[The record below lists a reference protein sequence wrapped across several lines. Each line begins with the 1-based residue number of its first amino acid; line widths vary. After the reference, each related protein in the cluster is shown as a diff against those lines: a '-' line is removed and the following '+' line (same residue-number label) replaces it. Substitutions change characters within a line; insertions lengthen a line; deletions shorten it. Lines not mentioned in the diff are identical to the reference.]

1 MTEDL
6 AARAFGA
13 VLWSLIIAG
22 EQCVFAYGKE
32 INSRVRAPF
41 STNITA
47 VPVLFLFAPIMVLVM
62 QQRGI
67 AFLHAGMQLLPELFL
82 FTLLLLAISP
92 WLRRRYSAQSCADLW
107 VLPGVLTYVFL
118 YTWFV
123 GLDPWLSLRLPRFA
137 LWLLL
142 GLWAAGFC
150 GILGWKIGSHLHFR
164 RAILRDAVPVSPA
177 ELGLFRQI
185 WAELE
190 ADKRCAVYGKRLKL
204 IRSPALSSP
213 LTIGLFS
220 RTMVLALPMRE
231 YSREELELIF
241 RHEGVHLM
249 RQDNVFKFSTTF
261 LCAAGWF
268 IPSLWAVMRRASED
282 LELCCDELVTA
293 GMKKAERR
301 KYAALLLSSAGT
313 EQGFTTCLSASAR
326 GLRYRLRRIMRRRRS
341 KDAVLLIG
349 LLTALYMF
357 FFGVIGLELDVGTL
371 RSELLD
377 GEAGTWQVVQ
387 LVARGGE
394 EPSRDPAL
402 LKAAEDI
409 LPELR
414 LTKPLWVEWKRD
426 SSFRGNEIFVT
437 LQNSEGSTAHLCL
450 SDDKLYF
457 YREDDRLSPEYRILG
472 DFDPEELRRLAE
484 AGRKT

>member
-1 MTEDL
+1 MTAVL
-6 AARAFGA
+6 VLRAFNA
-13 VLWSLIIAG
+13 VLWSLLLTGICFVDTYMRVLRRPLSRYIA
-22 EQCVFAYGKE
+22 Y
-32 INSRVRAPF
+32 
-41 STNITA
+41 
-47 VPVLFLFAPIMVLVM
+47 VPLLFLFAPIMFLVR
-62 QQRGI
+62 QKSSKI
-67 AFLHAGMQLLPELFL
+67 AFLHAGLQLLPMWFL
-82 FTLLLLAISP
+82 ATLLPLAFSP
-92 WLRRRYSAQSCADLW
+92 WLRRRYSARSCADLW
-107 VLPGVLTYVFL
+107 ALPGLLTYAFI
-118 YTWFV
+118 YTWRIRF
-123 GLDPWLSLRLPRFA
+123 DPWLCVRLPRFV

-150 GILGWKIGSHLHFR
+150 GILAWKTGSHLHFR
-164 RAILRDAVPVSPA
+164 RAVLRDAVPVSPA
-177 ELGLFRQI
+177 EQELFQQI
-185 WAELE
+185 WAELKPDE
-190 ADKRCAVYGKRLKL
+190 GCAVYGKRLKL
-204 IRSPALSSP
+204 VRSPTLSSP
-213 LTIGLFS
+213 LTVGLFS

-231 YSREELELIF
+231 YSREELTLIF
-241 RHEGVHLM
+241 RHEGVHLK

-282 LELCCDELVTA
+282 MELCCDELVTA

-301 KYAALLLSSAGT
+301 KYAALLLSSVGT

-326 GLRYRLRRIMRRRRS
+326 GLRYRLQRIMRRRKS
-341 KDAVLLIG
+341 KNAVLLIG
-349 LLTALYMF
+349 LLTALYIF
-357 FFGVIGLELDVGTL
+357 FFGVIGLELDVGTVQ
-371 RSELLD
+371 SELLD

-437 LQNSEGSTAHLCL
+437 LENGEGSTAHLCL

-472 DFDPEELRRLAE
+472 DFDPEELRSLAE
-484 AGRKT
+484 AGG

>member
-1 MTEDL
+1 MTAEL
-6 AARAFGA
+6 GVRAFVA
-13 VLWSLIIAG
+13 VLWFILITGFYLADLVWQSDHPLSG
-22 EQCVFAYGKE
+22 YVAYFPM
-32 INSRVRAPF
+32 V
-41 STNITA
+41 
-47 VPVLFLFAPIMVLVM
+47 VLFIPIMVLVL
-62 QQRGI
+62 QQHRKI
-67 AFLHAGMQLLPELFL
+67 AFLHAALQLLPMLFL
-82 FTLLLLAISP
+82 FTLLLLAFSP
-92 WLRRRYSAQSCADLW
+92 WLRRRYSARSCADLW
-107 VLPGVLTYVFL
+107 VLPGLLSHVFL
-118 YTWFV
+118 YTWYIGF
-123 GLDPWLSLRLPRFA
+123 DPWLSLRLPRFA
-137 LWLLL
+137 LWALL

-150 GILGWKIGSHLHFR
+150 GILAWKTGSHLHFR
-164 RAILRDAVPVSPA
+164 RAVLRDAVSVSPA

-190 ADKRCAVYGKRLKL
+190 PDKRCAVYGKRLKL

-241 RHEGVHLM
+241 RHEGVHLK
-249 RQDNVFKFSTTF
+249 RQDNIFKFSTVF

-293 GMKKAERR
+293 GMRKTERR
-301 KYAALLLSSAGT
+301 EYAALLLSSAGT
-313 EQGFTTCLSASAR
+313 EAGFTTCLSASAR

-357 FFGVIGLELDVGTL
+357 FFGVIGLELDVGTVQ
-371 RSELLD
+371 SELLD

-402 LKAAEDI
+402 LKAAADC

-437 LQNSEGSTAHLCL
+437 LENGEGSTAHLVL

-472 DFDPEELRRLAE
+472 NFDPEELRSLAE

>member
-6 AARAFGA
+6 GARAFGA
-13 VLWSLIIAG
+13 VLWFILITA
-22 EQCVFAYGKE
+22 FYLDAL
-32 INSRVRAPF
+32 VRESGHPF
-41 STNITA
+41 SKYIA
-47 VPVLFLFAPIMVLVM
+47 YVPALFVFMPVMALVL
-62 QQRGI
+62 QKGSKI
-67 AFLHAGMQLLPELFL
+67 AFLHAALQLLPELFL
-82 FTLLLLAISP
+82 FTLLLLAVSP

-107 VLPGVLTYVFL
+107 ILPGVLTYVFL
-118 YTWFV
+118 YTWQIH
-123 GLDPWLSLRLPRFA
+123 LDPWMSIRLPRLT

-150 GILGWKIGSHLHFR
+150 GIMVWKIGSHLRLR

-177 ELGLFRQI
+177 EQALFQQI
-185 WAELE
+185 WTELKP
-190 ADKRCAVYGKRLKL
+190 DKGCAVYGKRLKL
-204 IRSPALSSP
+204 VRSPALASP
-213 LTIGLFS
+213 LTVGLFS
-220 RTMVLALPMRE
+220 RTMVLALPTRE

-241 RHEGVHLM
+241 RHEGVHLI

-293 GMKKAERR
+293 GMKKAER
-301 KYAALLLSSAGT
+301 KEYAALLLSSAGT
-313 EQGFTTCLSASAR
+313 EAGFTSCLSASAR

-341 KDAVLLIG
+341 KDAIALIG

-357 FFGVIGLELDVGTL
+357 FFGVIGLELDVGTV
-371 RSELLD
+371 RSELLE

-402 LKAAEDI
+402 LKAAEDC
-409 LPELR
+409 LRELR

-426 SSFRGNEIFVT
+426 SSFSADGIFVT
-437 LQNSEGSTAHLCL
+437 LENGEGSTARLCV
-450 SDDKLYF
+450 SEDKLYF
-457 YREDDRLSPEYRILG
+457 YREDASLSPEYRILG
-472 DFDPEELRRLAE
+472 DFDPEQLRSLAE
-484 AGRKT
+484 AGRNP